1 MEEVQCLEVIT
12 CSLINDEKKKVNK
25 LKSITLLKLSEC

>member
-12 CSLINDEKKKVNK
+12 CSLINDEKKGEQTEINNT
-25 LKSITLLKLSEC
+25 S